1 MGESEGDNAEQNP
14 SPSYGFITLG
24 EDKAGNK
31 TVGLLH
37 ENGKSLLNITL
48 VSGGSLVITCSD
60 GEGVS
65 EEFYIK
71 ECDMTKLALEHVGL
85 VRK

>member
-1 MGESEGDNAEQNP
+1 MEQNTP
-14 SPSYGFITLG
+14 PSYDFIMLG
-24 EDKAGNK
+24 ENKAGNK
-31 TVGLLH
+31 TVGLHH
-37 ENGKSLLNITL
+37 EKGKSLLNITL
-48 VSGGSLVITCSD
+48 VSGGSLVITYSD
-60 GEGVS
+60 GEGES